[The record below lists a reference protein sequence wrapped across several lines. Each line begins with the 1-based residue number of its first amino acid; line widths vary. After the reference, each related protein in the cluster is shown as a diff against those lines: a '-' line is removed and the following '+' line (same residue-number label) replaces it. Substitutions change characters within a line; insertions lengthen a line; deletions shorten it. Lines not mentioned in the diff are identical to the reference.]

1 MKRNKLRILLFTMM
15 AILTQGACAYAASSS
30 STSSSTNKQYTQ
42 DELDN
47 MTPGWDTDD
56 IDKSTYKVDS
66 YKNSFSD
73 EQTTDSTTK
82 KDSSSSS
89 NSSSSTTNSTVDSN
103 LGNVIV
109 STSPSTGIQGD
120 FWGKTKDGK
129 WILIKQG
136 SPATGWQ
143 SVRGKWYYMDADGV
157 MQTGWINDG
166 TTWYYLYTDGSMA
179 YNTYIDGYYLGGD
192 GAML

>member
-1 MKRNKLRILLFTMM
+1 MKRNKLRIILFTII
-15 AILTQGACAYAASSS
+15 AILAQGAYAYAASSS
-30 STSSSTNKQYTQ
+30 SSTNKQYSQ

-47 MTPGWDTDD
+47 MTPGWEKDD

-166 TTWYYLYTDGSMA
+166 TTWYYLNSDGSMA
-179 YNTYIDGYYLGGD
+179 YNTYVDGYYLGED
-192 GAML
+192 GAMI